1 MLDKTRKLGQ
11 KKFFHLKGCLFF
23 SKSFVLNHFLGV
35 TEVLQLHKQCQ
46 NTSGTLKNCSQRFGI
61 FDKRR
66 KNRLKFLS
74 AGT

>member
-11 KKFFHLKGCLFF
+11 KIFSIERLPFF
-23 SKSFVLNHFLGV
+23 SKSCVFNNFLGV

-46 NTSGTLKNCSQRFGI
+46 NTSTTLKNCSQRFGI

-66 KNRLKFLS
+66 KNRLKLLS
-74 AGT
+74 PGT